1 MDKKETYEATGAQA
15 AGLGKIESALPPFL
29 RKKGTAVLVLLLCAV
44 LFLLLRFGDRIDEG
58 RLFCVLD
65 A

>member
-44 LFLLLRFGDRIDEG
+44 LS
-58 RLFCVLD
+58 CH
-65 A
+65 